1 MRRLPEEF
9 RGYKVE
15 ESEASSK
22 IRRRRFCGT
31 MKEQIHTE
39 NSLSRFFR
47 GQDVKSHLD
56 RLVNL
61 GILEKQVSG
70 GVYTLSDDKS
80 IHDIIKRVNEKDRV
94 ARNIVNGVL
103 SQIF

>member
-1 MRRLPEEF
+1 MGDVGAIEHAIKRWQRL
-9 RGYKVE
+9 
-15 ESEASSK
+15 
-22 IRRRRFCGT
+22 INHILWN
-31 MKEQIHTE
+31 KEQIHTE

-94 ARNIVNGVL
+94 ARNFINGVL